1 MFSSLKSKLMSS
13 PAADDFVF
21 RCANISWFQVVTKS
35 VSHLFPVLRL
45 AHLRVFQ
52 IIYICLQWKGFK
64 LILEMSILFCH
75 LHKIGAQFPCRQHLR
90 ALIYSNSTSI
100 LHNKPLLC
108 EGSSVSHTIIQIYTA
123 VGIIKII
130 KMRGRH
136 CAQCLVNY
144 HRFYHQ
150 KSLWEPLD
158 SNRPSLSGFATGM
171 ANFTF
176 DVHLGMI
183 VIFDNLE
190 TEWIVIYMKIW

>member
-1 MFSSLKSKLMSS
+1 MSKGKAWCYEISSWWWWCSLKSKLMSS
-13 PAADDFVF
+13 PARSADDF
-21 RCANISWFQVVTKS
+21 RLHKILWF
-35 VSHLFPVLRL
+35 
-45 AHLRVFQ
+45 
-52 IIYICLQWKGFK
+52 YICLQQKGFE

-90 ALIYSNSTSI
+90 ALIYFQSTSI

-150 KSLWEPLD
+150 KSLWELSN
-158 SNRPSLSGFATGM
+158 SNRPSLSGSATGM
-171 ANFTF
+171 ANFTL

-183 VIFDNLE
+183 VIYDNLE
-190 TEWIVIYMKIW
+190 TEWIIIYMTIW

>member
-1 MFSSLKSKLMSS
+1 MYQQTESVWKRVQGQGLMLRNLQLTASIQSSG
-13 PAADDFVF
+13 DDVQFT
-21 RCANISWFQVVTKS
+21 QVQAHVITS
-35 VSHLFPVLRL
+35 CGWLF
-45 AHLRVFQ
+45 F
-52 IIYICLQWKGFK
+52 YICLQWKGFE

-90 ALIYSNSTSI
+90 ALIYSQSTSI

-150 KSLWEPLD
+150 KSLWELSN
-158 SNRPSLSGFATGM
+158 SNRPSLSGSATGM

-183 VIFDNLE
+183 VI
-190 TEWIVIYMKIW
+190 YMKIW